1 MNYED
6 NDISTA
12 RHFRACQQC
21 GQLTPAESPECAHC
35 GARSLLSVADVT
47 QARSEE
53 RFIRAFLA
61 RATPVTYAIFGF
73 NLAVFLLMS
82 LLTVYP
88 LERQLVYGADPLTLV
103 AFGAKTN
110 ALLHQGEWFRLV
122 TPIFI
127 HIGLMHLASNSYV
140 FWMIGPT
147 VERLYGS
154 ARFLL
159 IYLLSGIG
167 GVVGS
172 YFGHL
177 SSLDPTIPGAGASGA
192 IFGLCGV
199 LLVFGYKYR
208 ADLPPVFR
216 RAFGAGVLPMIAIN
230 LLIGYLVP
238 FIDNSAHVG
247 GLMTGI
253 VLALLI
259 PYVRPGQER
268 VTNSGLA
275 VLAVCVAIVAYSF
288 MRAYQQGGKYLP
300 RTRPARAVTQ
310 LERPEFRPE
319 GWVPNSSAT
328 K

>member
-1 MNYED
+1 
-6 NDISTA
+6 
-12 RHFRACQQC
+12 
-21 GQLTPAESPECAHC
+21 
-35 GARSLLSVADVT
+35 
-47 QARSEE
+47 
-53 RFIRAFLA
+53 
-61 RATPVTYAIFGF
+61 
-73 NLAVFLLMS
+73 
-82 LLTVYP
+82 
-88 LERQLVYGADPLTLV
+88 
-103 AFGAKTN
+103 
-110 ALLHQGEWFRLV
+110 
-122 TPIFI
+122 
-127 HIGLMHLASNSYV
+127 
-140 FWMIGPT
+140 
-147 VERLYGS
+147 
-154 ARFLL
+154 
-159 IYLLSGIG
+159 
-167 GVVGS
+167 GS
-172 YFGHL
+172 YFRHL

-253 VLALLI
+253 VLA
-259 PYVRPGQER
+259 
-268 VTNSGLA
+268 

-319 GWVPNSSAT
+319 GWVP
-328 K
+328 